1 LIYPKVNL
9 TNCQRFLYFVT
20 KVYRMSHTPLANEND
35 LLQRLIDGDH
45 AAFETIY
52 NHYKQQLA
60 VNLLKLLKDDDLA
73 TDALQDLFTRV
84 WKNRTSID
92 INQSFKAYLY
102 RIAKNLVID
111 YYRKAA
117 HDRTLYDLLLQT
129 TDWYSPI
136 EEQLIKKENKE
147 IFESLLNKLP
157 PQQRRAFELHKLNG
171 KSYKEIAE
179 IMGITTTTINKHIY
193 QASQSIKEQVLK
205 SPHLFRV
212 ILIPIILAYL

>member
-1 LIYPKVNL
+1 MSHIPL
-9 TNCQRFLYFVT
+9 TNE
-20 KVYRMSHTPLANEND
+20 KD

-45 AAFETIY
+45 AAFEIIY
-52 NHYKQQLA
+52 HHYKQQLA
-60 VNLLKLLKDDDLA
+60 VNFIKLLKDDDLA

-84 WKNRTSID
+84 WNNRASID
-92 INQSFKAYLY
+92 AKQSFKAYLY

-111 YYRKAA
+111 FYRKAA
-117 HDRTLYDLLLQT
+117 HDKTLHDLLLRA

-147 IFESLLNKLP
+147 IFDSLLDKLP
-157 PQQRRAFELHKLNG
+157 PQQRRAFELHKLKG
-171 KSYKEIAE
+171 KSYKEIAD
-179 IMGITTTTINKHIY
+179 IMGITPTTINKHIY

-212 ILIPIILAYL
+212 IFIPIILAYL

>member
-1 LIYPKVNL
+1 
-9 TNCQRFLYFVT
+9 
-20 KVYRMSHTPLANEND
+20 MSHIQLANEND

-60 VNLLKLLKDDDLA
+60 INLLKLLKDDDLA

-84 WKNRTSID
+84 WKNRSTID
-92 INQSFKAYLY
+92 VNQSFKAYLY
-102 RIAKNLVID
+102 QIAKNLVID

-117 HDRTLYDLLLQT
+117 HDKALHDLLLQA

-157 PQQRRAFELHKLNG
+157 QQQRRAFELHKLKD

-179 IMGITTTTINKHIY
+179 IMGITPTTINKHIY

-205 SPHLFRV
+205 SPHLFRA

>member
-1 LIYPKVNL
+1 
-9 TNCQRFLYFVT
+9 
-20 KVYRMSHTPLANEND
+20 MSHIPLANEND

-52 NHYKQQLA
+52 HHYKQQLA

-92 INQSFKAYLY
+92 VNQSFKAYLY

-129 TDWYSPI
+129 ADWYSPI

-147 IFESLLNKLP
+147 IFTSLLNKLP
-157 PQQRRAFELHKLNG
+157 LQQRRAFELHKLNG

-179 IMGITTTTINKHIY
+179 IMGITPTTINKHIY

-212 ILIPIILAYL
+212 ILVPIILAYL